1 MHKNIT
7 KMILSTIAYIFKSPK
22 IMMGIVIIALLGTIG
37 VMRKLSANREKELLS
52 QVDLATLKINNL
64 TTSVEYYT
72 NENGELITKAKTL
85 TIEKKQFLNELESKD
100 SILNK
105 LRIELESMDV
115 NLNEGTSVIVANNTT
130 SIDTNGVAQIIKKDT
145 IQMDSIRP
153 IQIYDRLIAYKDPYN
168 MVNVYIDSKTWNWNL
183 DLIIKN
189 ELYIVNQSADK
200 IKHKWMFI
208 GINWNIFGFGKR
220 VSNIHIKDKNP
231 KSKIDDIFSV
241 TLQ

>member
-1 MHKNIT
+1 L
-7 KMILSTIAYIFKSPK
+7 ILKP
-22 IMMGIVIIALLGTIG
+22 GT
-37 VMRKLSANREKELLS
+37 A
-52 QVDLATLKINNL
+52 
-64 TTSVEYYT
+64 
-72 NENGELITKAKTL
+72 
-85 TIEKKQFLNELESKD
+85 
-100 SILNK
+100 IL
-105 LRIELESMDV
+105 
-115 NLNEGTSVIVANNTT
+115 
-130 SIDTNGVAQIIKKDT
+130 
-145 IQMDSIRP
+145 
-153 IQIYDRLIAYKDPYN
+153 
-168 MVNVYIDSKTWNWNL
+168 NL